1 MSKVEVKMNTKAV
14 QRAVDRSAPTTL
26 SRAGA
31 YLRAIARNSI
41 KRRKNPNKSSAPGT
55 PPHHHSTFKNTI
67 RWALSPDKQ
76 TVYIGPEIVRGGLAN
91 AGRLHEFGG
100 VRNLPKQFKGYKEGQ
115 SGPIS
120 VNADGSLR
128 HIRLRTAKQIAKAER
143 LARQHYPWLSGGV
156 RRYPA
161 RPFMRPALYAGLP
174 KLSNFW
180 INAITP

>member
-1 MSKVEVKMNTKAV
+1 MSKVEVQIYSKAV
-14 QRAVDRSAPTTL
+14 QRAVDKSAPDTL

-55 PPHHHSTFKNTI
+55 PPHHHSSFKNTI
-67 RWALSPDKQ
+67 QWALSPDKR
-76 TVYIGPEIVRGGLAN
+76 TVYIGPAIVRGGMEN

-100 VRNLPKQFKGYKEGQ
+100 VRNLPKQFKGYKKGQ
-115 SGPIS
+115 IAPIAE
-120 VNADGSLR
+120 NADGSLR
-128 HIRLRTAKQIAKAER
+128 RIRLRTERQIARANR
-143 LARQHYPWLSGGV
+143 LAHQHYPWLNGGV

-161 RPFMRPALYAGLP
+161 RPYMRPALLAGLP